1 MGQDGNPYSPPAGD
15 SAQVSLVPIAKQHRG
30 PLIYFAVAG
39 IIAAVVASPLIIP
52 RSMDVKDDPNPIGY
66 LLILISFPLGGVI
79 YRLRSRNWPVDNTVR
94 QRQIIACVAT
104 TLLPISVSLLTGMR
118 GQGIDMTILSGFVSL
133 ILISGILVSGKRRE
147 QNTA

>member
-1 MGQDGNPYSPPAGD
+1 MGQDANPYSPPAGD
-15 SAQVSLVPIAKQHRG
+15 SAQASLVPIAKQHRG

-39 IIAAVVASPLIIP
+39 IIAAVAASPLIIP

-66 LLILISFPLGGVI
+66 LLILISFPVGGVI
-79 YRLRSRNWPVDNTVR
+79 YRLRSRNWPVDDTVR

-104 TLLPISVSLLTGMR
+104 LLLPITASLLTGMR

-133 ILISGILVSGKRRE
+133 ILMSGIFVAGKRRGR
-147 QNTA
+147 NIT